1 MIKENSH
8 NDINLIIAALDIDM
22 VWLRQNIYWITLI
35 LTAFSL
41 PFSML
46 SGLSQESDSGIV
58 QRLMN
63 FQWNSFFVLSLLLY
77 WILEGKWRQK
87 IKQLLSCHLFWFF
100 ALYYLVYLIGLLYTN
115 NLEEGKQ
122 ELILKSTIFI
132 FPLIF
137 ASIQTRLDE
146 SQFEWVIWSFC
157 IAVVLASLIT
167 FREGFTVI
175 IDKDSGIP
183 VLEKLVILHR
193 PYLGMYIVFV
203 IFYFSTQLYNYQ
215 YKNQEKYLLPAIMYL
230 LIFLFLLKSKIAL
243 IALLFTALFVFSLI
257 MLRRRKSIIL
267 LIFYTALFL
276 LVFQYY
282 YFLEHTVHELTH
294 IYLIDD
300 TIPQTEPASDNQAR
314 KNIWNCSHTIL
325 KDNQAFWF
333 GMGTGDVED
342 QLLTCYASNGM
353 KYELMH
359 QFNAHNEF
367 LQELL
372 RHGIF
377 GLIIFLLLIC
387 FTFWIGVQ
395 RANYFYISF
404 ILIFCVCSM
413 TESMLSRQAGVV
425 FFTFFNTF
433 LLFKS
438 QIILQKNHNSY
449 PAKK

>member
-1 MIKENSH
+1 M
-8 NDINLIIAALDIDM
+8 A
-22 VWLRQNIYWITLI
+22 WLRQNIYWILLI

-87 IKQLLSCHLFWFF
+87 IKQLFSCRLFWFF
-100 ALYYLVYLIGLLYTN
+100 TLYYLVYLIGMFYTN
-115 NLEEGKQ
+115 DLEEGKQ

-137 ASIQTRLDE
+137 ASIQAKLTE
-146 SQFEWVIWSFC
+146 NQFEWVIWSFC
-157 IAVVLASLIT
+157 IAVILASLIT

-183 VLEKLVILHR
+183 ILEKLVILHR

-203 IFYFSTQLYNYQ
+203 IFYFFTQLYNYQ

-230 LIFLFLLKSKIAL
+230 LIFLFLLKSNVAL
-243 IALLFTALFVFSLI
+243 IALLFTALFIFSLI
-257 MLRRRKSIIL
+257 MLKRRKTIVL
-267 LIFYTALFL
+267 LIFYTVLFL

-282 YFLEHTVHELTH
+282 YFIEQTVHELTH

-300 TIPQTEPASDNQAR
+300 TIQQAEPASDNEAR

-325 KDNQAFWF
+325 KDNRAFWF
-333 GMGTGDVED
+333 GMGTGDVEN
-342 QLLTCYASNGM
+342 QLLNCYATNGM
-353 KYELMH
+353 DYELLH
-359 QFNAHNEF
+359 RFNAHNEF
-367 LQELL
+367 LQEIL
-372 RHGIF
+372 RHGVF
-377 GLIIFLLLIC
+377 GLIIFLLLIGQA
-387 FTFWIGVQ
+387 FWIGIQ
-395 RANYFYISF
+395 RANYFYVTF
-404 ILIFCVCSM
+404 ILIFCICSM
-413 TESMLSRQAGVV
+413 TESILSRQAGVV
-425 FFTFFNTF
+425 FFTFFNTI

-438 QIILQKNHNSY
+438 QLILQKSHISSSD
-449 PAKK
+449 KK